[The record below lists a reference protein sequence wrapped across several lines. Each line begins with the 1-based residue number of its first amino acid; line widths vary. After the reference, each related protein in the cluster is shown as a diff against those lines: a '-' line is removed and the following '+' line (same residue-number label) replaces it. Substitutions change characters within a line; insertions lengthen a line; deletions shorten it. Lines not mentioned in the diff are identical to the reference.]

1 MECKGIPSARVILS
15 YPLRCRFRWV
25 FCQLEVLRHCLPAS
39 IRQALDRLPESL
51 DETYVHVLRQIPQ
64 VNQAHA
70 HRMLQCLMVAVR
82 PLRVEELAE
91 LLAFEFDAAQGGIPP
106 YRAAW
111 RLDDQTQAV
120 LSTCSSL
127 VTIIKQPWSGVHL
140 VQFSHFSVKEFL
152 MSNRL
157 GDFSRYR
164 ISLRPAHTVLTQACL
179 GSLLH
184 FDDHKASAIGFPLA
198 GYAARHWVEHAQ
210 VEDVVSRV
218 KEGLKRLFD
227 SDKPYFTA
235 WIRIYDIDKPNHY
248 KLFLDSRTSSGISPS
263 PNPLYYSVLC
273 GFYDLVKHL
282 AVKHPEHVNAMC
294 GQYRF
299 PLLAALGKDRLGI
312 MELLLEHGAN
322 VNVREQTMEEIILLK
337 VLSSP
342 QRNRVNVVKLLLKHG
357 ADVNARHR
365 ILGNSSL
372 HLAEHEG
379 ELEVAQ
385 MLVKHKA
392 DLNSQNDNG
401 KTPLHILLQRQMN
414 KEDVV
419 LTHARL
425 LLERGAGANIRDKDN
440 QTPILFAI
448 MRGWFKL
455 TRILLEYGADT
466 NVENS
471 NGGTPL
477 NLLLETKVHGEGDVL
492 DLTRLL
498 LEHDAEVNRRYKSGQ
513 TPLLLAMGRHWFK
526 IARILLEHGA
536 DANMERK
543 TGKNPLHMLLESR
556 TLKESDALDPTR
568 LLLAHGAEVNRKDKS
583 KQTPLHLAV
592 GRDWFELARI
602 LLEHGANAN
611 VENNIGKT
619 SLHLLSE
626 SRTHSEGDDALDL
639 TRLLLEHGAEV
650 NKQNKNKQTPLHLAI
665 GRDRFK
671 LARILLEHGADA
683 NVENNIGKTSL
694 HLLSESRT
702 HSEGD
707 ALSLTRFLLEHGV
720 EVNRKD
726 KSKQTPLHLSLRQ
739 NSFELAWTLLEHGAD
754 ANAENNNG
762 ETPLHILSEH
772 EIDDKTNAGDML
784 HHILWLDHGVEV
796 NRGYKNFGTPLL
808 LEIGTKIYK
817 FGWKLLSFIQVLLW
831 RVNRMRP
838 RCSSHKANMAPRNV
852 VLEPHNYYASAA

>member
-1 MECKGIPSARVILS
+1 M
-15 YPLRCRFRWV
+15 
-25 FCQLEVLRHCLPAS
+25 H
-39 IRQALDRLPESL
+39 
-51 DETYVHVLRQIPQ
+51 
-64 VNQAHA
+64 
-70 HRMLQCLMVAVR
+70 
-82 PLRVEELAE
+82 
-91 LLAFEFDAAQGGIPP
+91 
-106 YRAAW
+106 
-111 RLDDQTQAV
+111 
-120 LSTCSSL
+120 
-127 VTIIKQPWSGVHL
+127 
-140 VQFSHFSVKEFL
+140 
-152 MSNRL
+152 
-157 GDFSRYR
+157 
-164 ISLRPAHTVLTQACL
+164 
-179 GSLLH
+179 
-184 FDDHKASAIGFPLA
+184 
-198 GYAARHWVEHAQ
+198 
-210 VEDVVSRV
+210 
-218 KEGLKRLFD
+218 
-227 SDKPYFTA
+227 
-235 WIRIYDIDKPNHY
+235 
-248 KLFLDSRTSSGISPS
+248 
-263 PNPLYYSVLC
+263 
-273 GFYDLVKHL
+273 
-282 AVKHPEHVNAMC
+282 
-294 GQYRF
+294 
-299 PLLAALGKDRLGI
+299 
-312 MELLLEHGAN
+312 
-322 VNVREQTMEEIILLK
+322 
-337 VLSSP
+337 
-342 QRNRVNVVKLLLKHG
+342 
-357 ADVNARHR
+357 
-365 ILGNSSL
+365 
-372 HLAEHEG
+372 
-379 ELEVAQ
+379 
-385 MLVKHKA
+385 
-392 DLNSQNDNG
+392 G

-626 SRTHSEGDDALDL
+626 SRTHSEGD
-639 TRLLLEHGAEV
+639 
-650 NKQNKNKQTPLHLAI
+650 
-665 GRDRFK
+665 
-671 LARILLEHGADA
+671 
-683 NVENNIGKTSL
+683 
-694 HLLSESRT
+694 
-702 HSEGD
+702 